1 MTDGPLFA
9 GPAMRR
15 LRRREGLTQSAMAD
29 RLSISASYLNLIERN
44 QRPVTARVLV
54 QVVDQFE
61 FDPRAL
67 REDES
72 IGGVDGLARR
82 LADERFS
89 DLAVDRDEV
98 AEFLANAPHA
108 AAAFARIYDD
118 AGPGAAQRDDP
129 LSACQL
135 EVDRWRN
142 HFADLDAAAEAL
154 ADELRLSRSDTAA
167 AILERLRDEHQ
178 IALRVLPEDIMPDD
192 LSRIDLHAR
201 QLQVNEML
209 DGPDRLFEMAFQ
221 LSWLEHRQLI
231 RSLASGSKFP
241 DDLSRA
247 LFERHLASY
256 AAHALIMPYS
266 RFLRAC
272 EATGYDLDIL
282 KRRFSGSPAHL
293 AFRLTSLQRVGQRG
307 LPFAM
312 LEFDAAAQFVTG
324 FAGASGASFVDG
336 TGRCP
341 KWPAFTEPVGSSPWS
356 VGAVDVE
363 SGAAGPTCWLMISGK
378 VAKPMGGGART
389 ILLCLDAKLAGDIA
403 AARGISLRQ
412 DDAVKAGAGCWRCH
426 RPACRQ
432 RIAPPSGAKLKP
444 DPVRRSATIWAFAT
458 PG

>member
-1 MTDGPLFA
+1 
-9 GPAMRR
+9 
-15 LRRREGLTQSAMAD
+15 MAD

-108 AAAFARIYDD
+108 AAAFVRLYDD
-118 AGPGAAQRDDP
+118 AGPGTARPDDP

-135 EVDRWRN
+135 EVERWRN
-142 HFADLDAAAEAL
+142 HFADLDSASETL
-154 ADELRLSRSDTAA
+154 ADELRLSRSDIAA

-178 IALRVLPEDIMPDD
+178 ISLRILPEDIMPDD

-209 DGPDRLFEMAFQ
+209 DCADRLFEMAIQ

-241 DDLSRA
+241 DDTSRA

-256 AAHALIMPYS
+256 AAHALIMPYG

-282 KRRFSGSPAHL
+282 QRRFSCSLAHL

-324 FAGASGASFVDG
+324 HAGASGANFVDG
-336 TGRCP
+336 GGRCP
-341 KWPAFTEPVGSSPWS
+341 KWPCFMAD
-356 VGAVDVE
+356 GANSALAVAAVEVE
-363 SGAAGPTCWLMISGK
+363 SGAAGPACWLMIAGR
-378 VAKPMGGGART
+378 VAKPMGAGLRT

-403 AARGISLRQ
+403 ASRGISLRQ

-432 RIAPPSGAKLKP
+432 RIAPPSGANLSL
-444 DPVRRSATIWAFAT
+444 DSFRRSATFWTFGQT
-458 PG
+458 G